1 LRVTAGSNRRG
12 FLLVT
17 AAAIGWSS
25 GGLFSRALSLDNWT
39 MAAWRGVFGAL
50 GLSLVLLISRREN
63 LWEGT
68 RRLGWRGWLFVL
80 QAALGMMFYLAALR
94 HTTVASV
101 AVIYATTPLLA
112 GILSYMA
119 LRERPRPSAVLG
131 TLLALL
137 GVGVMVGFAP
147 RGDLTGDLLALGMAL
162 SMAVTTVV
170 ARNVP
175 EIPVLLTACLA
186 SLLSGLL
193 SWPFGTPWQVSG
205 HELALLAAFGFI
217 NFAIALPLFTRGAQL
232 LPAIETTLIGALE
245 SPLAPLW
252 VWIGYAETPS
262 AGTIGGGLLVFA
274 AVAMHLVAVS
284 RSPQPSAAGS

>member
-1 LRVTAGSNRRG
+1 MTTRPNLRG
-12 FLLVT
+12 FLCVT
-17 AAAIGWSS
+17 AAAIGWST
-25 GGLFSRALSLDNWT
+25 GGVFSRALKLDNWT
-39 MAAWRGVFGAL
+39 MAAWRGLFGAL
-50 GLSLVLLISRREN
+50 GLALVLIVLRRED
-63 LWEGT
+63 LWQGT

-112 GILSYMA
+112 GTLSFVA
-119 LRERPRPSAVLG
+119 LRERPRPSAVFG
-131 TLLALL
+131 TALALL
-137 GVGVMVGFAP
+137 GVAVMVGFAP
-147 RGDLTGDLLALGMAL
+147 QGNLTGDLLALGMAL

-170 ARNVP
+170 ARNFP
-175 EIPVLLTACLA
+175 QIPVLLTACLA

-193 SWPFGTPWQVSG
+193 SWPFGTPMQVTG
-205 HELALLAAFGFI
+205 HDLALLAAFGFI

-252 VWIGYAETPS
+252 VWIGFAETPS
-262 AGTIGGGLLVFA
+262 ASTLGGGCLVFA
-274 AVAMHLVAVS
+274 AVALHLFAVS
-284 RSPQPSAAGS
+284 RSPAGRAVGP

>member
-1 LRVTAGSNRRG
+1 
-12 FLLVT
+12 
-17 AAAIGWSS
+17 
-25 GGLFSRALSLDNWT
+25 LFSRALTLDNWT
-39 MAAWRGVFGAL
+39 MAAWRGLFGAL
-50 GLSLVLLISRREN
+50 GLGIVLLVGGRES
-63 LWEGT
+63 LWQGT

-112 GILSYMA
+112 GLLSFVV

-131 TLLALL
+131 TMLALV
-137 GVGVMVGFAP
+137 GVAVMVGFAP

-170 ARNVP
+170 ARNFP
-175 EIPVLLTACLA
+175 EIPVLLSACLA
-186 SLLSGLL
+186 SLFSGLL
-193 SWPFGTPWQVSG
+193 SWPFGTPLQVSG
-205 HELALLAAFGFI
+205 HELGLLAAFGFI

-252 VWIGYAETPS
+252 VWIAFAEVPS
-262 AGTIGGGLLVFA
+262 ATTIGGGLLVFA
-274 AVAMHLVAVS
+274 AVAMHLSAVS
-284 RSPQPSAAGS
+284 RSPERRAGAP